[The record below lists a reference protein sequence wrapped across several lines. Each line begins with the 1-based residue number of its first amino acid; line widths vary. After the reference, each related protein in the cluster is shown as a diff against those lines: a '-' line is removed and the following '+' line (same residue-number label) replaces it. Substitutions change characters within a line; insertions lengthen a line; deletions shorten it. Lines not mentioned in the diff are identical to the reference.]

1 MKTQINPAKIKRRW
15 TQIILLSTT
24 CCLLFTLIGCAAF
37 VRKFTRKPKG
47 EPEKEE
53 PVIQPEVYPDL
64 AADKDQLY
72 KDYSAFWEGW
82 ADQLME
88 FLNEKANF
96 KKQREC
102 AYEALDNLIK
112 MRELLNEEKAKS
124 LESLINEFTAVKT
137 IIFTGRLSSPDYNYL
152 KNKVERIKSG
162 VHRHFAHSKIS
173 KDLK

>member
-1 MKTQINPAKIKRRW
+1 MIKHRLHRLKQQITQIMV
-15 TQIILLSTT
+15 
-24 CCLLFTLIGCAAF
+24 LFSVLCFLFSVIGCAAF

-47 EPEKEE
+47 EPQKEE
-53 PVIQPEVYPDL
+53 PVIQPEAYPDV
-64 AADKDQLY
+64 AADRDELY
-72 KDYSAFWEGW
+72 KDYSTFWEGW

-112 MRELLNEEKAKS
+112 MRKLLNEEKAKS
-124 LESLINEFTAVKT
+124 LEPLIDEFTAVKT
-137 IIFTGRLSSPDYNYL
+137 IVFTGRLSSSDYTYL
-152 KNKVERIKSG
+152 KNKVERIKSR

>member
-1 MKTQINPAKIKRRW
+1 MKIKRRW
-15 TQIILLSTT
+15 TQIIGLSTT

-47 EPEKEE
+47 ELEKEE

-64 AADKDQLY
+64 AAAKDELY
-72 KDYSAFWEGW
+72 KDYSTFWEGW

-96 KKQREC
+96 KKQKEC
-102 AYEALDNLIK
+102 AYEALDNLTK

-124 LESLINEFTAVKT
+124 LEPLIDEFTAVKA
-137 IIFTGRLSSPDYNYL
+137 IVFAGRLSSPDYNYL
-152 KNKVERIKSG
+152 KNKVERIKSR
-162 VHRHFAHSKIS
+162 VHRHFAYSRIS
-173 KDLK
+173 KDFKE